1 MCILIKS
8 FQDVW
13 HLHWVNSFSC
23 FNHTGLHLHLIKFF
37 LSPVPW
43 RWRATS
49 LLTFSQLSS
58 PPCRQAQR
66 GFQWQR
72 RGQVERHLLNTSHLY
87 LCFCTLVTCSACSLF
102 CCLTLMP
109 TSSSPLFSV
118 YFCFFSVSLSSACL
132 DPFTSA
138 EAGDD
143 SMPNLNPF
151 LSKLVVDA
159 THLPVVSS
167 DGVSFSS
174 RTSGHEMFGGNDSF
188 CFPQVSTF
196 LLIYLWSLL
205 SMTTSLVHHVA
216 KVWMLD
222 VCA

>member
-1 MCILIKS
+1 MLSEETRITLATILFWVYLYQDKNISCCLFFVFSAVKMES
-8 FQDVW
+8 DLFDLQSTFQPSMQPGSTGLPVATAWAGKESPPPPTPLTNICSLDFGD
-13 HLHWVNSFSC
+13 LFCMLSFS
-23 FNHTGLHLHLIKFF
+23 G
-37 LSPVPW
+37 
-43 RWRATS
+43 
-49 LLTFSQLSS
+49 
-58 PPCRQAQR
+58 
-66 GFQWQR
+66 
-72 RGQVERHLLNTSHLY
+72 
-87 LCFCTLVTCSACSLF
+87 

-118 YFCFFSVSLSSACL
+118 SLSSLSSACI

-167 DGVSFSS
+167 DGVSFPS

-188 CFPQVSTF
+188 CFSSVS
-196 LLIYLWSLL
+196 SLL
-205 SMTTSLVHHVA
+205 FISL
-216 KVWMLD
+216 
-222 VCA
+222 